1 MTPERYRQIVELCQ
15 AVWALVPEHRAE
27 FLTKAVKC
35 DESLRREVE
44 AMLAAD
50 RQSAAFLSDT
60 PDDLAASAF
69 SSIQPQLP
77 IGASFGGYKII
88 ACLGFGGMG
97 QVFLAQDLRLGRKVV
112 YQVAAGRIQSRP
124 PLASPLQRRGKCR
137 FCLEPPQHSHRLRR
151 FRAHRIDTLPRYP
164 IC

>member
-1 MTPERYRQIVELCQ
+1 MSLTCHMTPERYRQIVELCQ

-27 FLTKAVKC
+27 FLIKAVKC

-50 RQSAAFLSDT
+50 QQSAAFLSDT

-112 YQVAAGRIQSRP
+112 IKLLPEEFSRA
-124 PLASPLQRRGKCR
+124 PL
-137 FCLEPPQHSHRLRR
+137 
-151 FRAHRIDTLPRYP
+151 
-164 IC
+164 